1 MVSFYR
7 DKAIKEQRKI
17 MNRFRIST
25 PEGTRDLLFSSC
37 RALRQTENAVRD
49 ALEERGY
56 SEIIT
61 PAVEYFDVFAQA
73 NPELDQDQMLKIIDK
88 SGRIC
93 VARPDNT
100 TPIARIAATRL
111 DDAALPVRLYY
122 SQKVFRS
129 VSGDHGHKG
138 EFLQV
143 GAEFIGADGLEA
155 DKDILSAAFAA
166 LSKTGADNFRVELG
180 HAEIYKALMDELG
193 ADAQSAEGIRRLI
206 ENKSF
211 AALGDALEPFKG
223 KPAAKALSAMP
234 NLFGGIEVL
243 DEVESLTGNVRV
255 LGATAYL
262 RRLYQALDEAGYGD
276 RIMIDLGLVHEM
288 DYYTGIM
295 FRGYIGGAGAAILA
309 GGRYNALCAKF
320 GKDMPAGGFGIDV
333 ESVADSLAGQSRP
346 EVATRRDT
354 VRIALTKGRLEKKTL
369 ALLKAAG
376 YDISE
381 LEAGTRKLIFTL
393 PDSGVEIVLSKA
405 ADVITYVEHGV
416 CDMGVVGKDT
426 IMEKGGSFYEM
437 VDLGFGK
444 CRFALATKKGKDVYG
459 GYKTPVIATKYPAVT
474 KAFFNK
480 KNMDVETIKI
490 EGSVELAP
498 LLELADGIVDI
509 VETGT
514 TLKENGLEVVE
525 NVAPISARVI
535 VNLASAKMKKAA
547 IQKVIA
553 ELENGLN
560 N

>member
-1 MVSFYR
+1 
-7 DKAIKEQRKI
+7 
-17 MNRFRIST
+17 
-25 PEGTRDLLFSSC
+25 
-37 RALRQTENAVRD
+37 
-49 ALEERGY
+49 
-56 SEIIT
+56 
-61 PAVEYFDVFAQA
+61 
-73 NPELDQDQMLKIIDK
+73 
-88 SGRIC
+88 
-93 VARPDNT
+93 
-100 TPIARIAATRL
+100 
-111 DDAALPVRLYY
+111 
-122 SQKVFRS
+122 
-129 VSGDHGHKG
+129 
-138 EFLQV
+138 
-143 GAEFIGADGLEA
+143 
-155 DKDILSAAFAA
+155 
-166 LSKTGADNFRVELG
+166 
-180 HAEIYKALMDELG
+180 
-193 ADAQSAEGIRRLI
+193 
-206 ENKSF
+206 
-211 AALGDALEPFKG
+211 
-223 KPAAKALSAMP
+223 
-234 NLFGGIEVL
+234 
-243 DEVESLTGNVRV
+243 
-255 LGATAYL
+255 
-262 RRLYQALDEAGYGD
+262 
-276 RIMIDLGLVHEM
+276 
-288 DYYTGIM
+288 
-295 FRGYIGGAGAAILA
+295 
-309 GGRYNALCAKF
+309 
-320 GKDMPAGGFGIDV
+320 MPAGGFGIDV
-333 ESVADSLAGQSRP
+333 ESVAGEPCRREPSR
-346 EVATRRDT
+346 
-354 VRIALTKGRLEKKTL
+354 GRNPPRYRAYRAHQGPTEKKTL

-416 CDMGVVGKDT
+416 RHGAWSARIPSWK
-426 IMEKGGSFYEM
+426 KGGSFYEM
-437 VDLGFGK
+437 VDLGFRQ

>member
-1 MVSFYR
+1 
-7 DKAIKEQRKI
+7 

-37 RALRQTENAVRD
+37 RALRQTENTIRA
-49 ALEERGY
+49 ALENRGY

-73 NPELDQDQMLKIIDK
+73 NPELDQEQMLKVIDR

-93 VARPDNT
+93 VVRPDNT

-111 DDAALPVRLYY
+111 DNAALPVRLYY

-129 VSGDHGHKG
+129 VVGGHGHKG

-143 GAEFIGADGLEA
+143 GAELIGADGLEA
-155 DKDILSAAFAA
+155 DKDILSAAFGA
-166 LSKTGADNFRVELG
+166 LTETGAAGFRIELG
-180 HAEIYKALMDELG
+180 HAEIYKALIEELG
-193 ADAQSAEGIRRLI
+193 VDAAAAESIRRLI

-211 AALGDALEPFKG
+211 AALGDALSPYG
-223 KPAAKALSAMP
+223 DRPAAGALRAMP
-234 NLFGGIEVL
+234 QLFGGMEVL
-243 DEVESLTGNVRV
+243 DRVEALTGNVRV
-255 LGATAYL
+255 LGAVSYL
-262 RRLYQALDEAGYGD
+262 RRLYRALDEAGYGD

-288 DYYTGIM
+288 DYYTGVM

-320 GKDMPAGGFGIDV
+320 GRDMPAGGFGIDV
-333 ESVADSLAGQSRP
+333 ESVAESLQGAAGT
-346 EVATRRDT
+346 ETGTRRDT

-369 ALLKAAG
+369 ALLKSAG

-381 LEAGTRKLIFTL
+381 LEAGSRKLIFAL
-393 PDSGVEIVLSKA
+393 PDTGVEIVLAKA

-459 GYKTPVIATKYPAVT
+459 GYQTPVIATKYPAVT
-474 KAFFNK
+474 KAFFNR

-498 LLELADGIVDI
+498 LLELADAIVDI

-514 TLKENGLEVVE
+514 TLKENGLEVIE
-525 NVAPISARVI
+525 DVAPISARVI
-535 VNLASAKMKKAA
+535 VNLASAKLKKAA

-553 ELENGLN
+553 ELESGLEG
-560 N
+560 